1 MFSFLIFLFL
11 IGILIIIHEFGHFV
25 MAKRNGVRVEKFSL
39 GFGPVIFSKKIKDT
53 QYSFSLIPFGGYV
66 KLAGDNLLEYKGRPD
81 EYLSKSC
88 GVRARI
94 VLMGPLLNYLMAFLC
109 FWLIFYLGYPMFTT
123 KVDEVMP
130 DYGAKEAG
138 ILPQDKIIAVEGK
151 SVQFWDELQKEV
163 YPKKEGQILELKV
176 LRQDQVY
183 TFKVKVKEKEIT
195 DIWGNKKR
203 IGLIGIRPAGEIVP
217 LRHTLI
223 SSIIKGSKKVIDL
236 TLITYATLFRIL
248 LRKISL
254 KESVTG
260 PLGMFYL
267 TKEAARLG
275 VVALL
280 HLMAILNISLA
291 VFNLLPIPVLD
302 GAHLFLLGIEKIRK
316 RKIGYKLE
324 QMITHIGLAFIIT
337 LAIFIFYNDLV
348 RFGVWEKII
357 QFLKR

>member
-1 MFSFLIFLFL
+1 MFSLLVFFFLIS
-11 IGILIIIHEFGHFV
+11 ILIIIHEFGHFI

-39 GFGPVIFSKKIKDT
+39 GFGPIIFSKKIKDT

-66 KLAGDNLLEYKGRPD
+66 KLAGDSLLEYQGRPD
-81 EYLSKSC
+81 EYLSKSP

-94 VLMGPLLNYLMAFLC
+94 IIMGPFLNYLMAFFC
-109 FWLIFYLGYPMFTT
+109 FWLIFYLGYPMLTT
-123 KVDEVMP
+123 KIDEVLP

-138 ILPQDKIIAVEGK
+138 ILPQDKIIAVDGK
-151 SVQFWDELQKEV
+151 SVQFWDQLQKEI
-163 YPKKEGQILELKV
+163 YPKKEGEIIELKV
-176 LRQDQVY
+176 LRQNQTY
-183 TFKVKVKEKEIT
+183 TFKVKIKEKEIT

-203 IGLIGIRPAGEIVP
+203 VGLIGIRPAGEIVP
-217 LRHTLI
+217 LKHTLI
-223 SSIIKGSKKVIDL
+223 SSVIKGSKKVIDL
-236 TLITYATLFRIL
+236 TFITYATLFRIVL
-248 LRKISL
+248 GKLSLR
-254 KESVTG
+254 ESVTG

-267 TKEAARLG
+267 TKEATRLG
-275 VVALL
+275 LVAIL
-280 HLMAILNISLA
+280 HLIAVLNISLA

-337 LAIFIFYNDLV
+337 LAIFIFYNDLM
-348 RFGVWEKII
+348 RFGVWEKIT